1 MATIN
6 AIQESLIRKI
16 LAIQN
21 KSALERIDALVS
33 TENTEQEPNT
43 LTKEQKQM
51 LEMSNDDLKKG
62 DVISQDD
69 MNARNLKWLNE
80 K

>member
-33 TENTEQEPNT
+33 IENTEQEPNT